1 MKYRPEHLVA
11 RSQPEMQAKVSPED
25 LRILYTLWGNLI
37 IALEFAGAWISMVN
51 QNPEAFQEIR

>member
-1 MKYRPEHLVA
+1 
-11 RSQPEMQAKVSPED
+11 MQAKVSPED